1 MAEWIAAAAVV
12 VAAVVAASVL
22 SRLTRRA
29 LGAPNRP
36 EALRSSAASLASV
49 VFSLALVIGLVV
61 AVSVVAPDLLADI
74 PTQLVTY
81 LPRVVVAVVMI
92 IGARAVAT
100 AAEIAVGR
108 ALARAS
114 NATQRRVVTAV
125 RAGILGLAGLLAV
138 GQLGIN
144 TTVINLAVAAL
155 FFGTAATLTLL
166 IGLGGQEVA
175 NQAAAARTLKR
186 SLRVGDELEL
196 HDVSGVVVAEHATAV
211 EIQRADGAH
220 VLVPAARLVQETVI
234 VRRSAG

>member
-1 MAEWIAAAAVV
+1 MAEWIAAAGVV
-12 VAAVVAASVL
+12 VVSLVAASL
-22 SRLTRRA
+22 LGRLTRRG

-49 VFSLALVIGLVV
+49 VFSLVLVVGLVV

-100 AAEIAVGR
+100 AAEIAVAR
-108 ALARAS
+108 TVARAS
-114 NATQRRVVTAV
+114 AATQRRATAAV
-125 RAGILGLAGLLAV
+125 RTGILGLAGLLAV

-144 TTVINLAVAAL
+144 TTVITLAVAAL
-155 FFGTAATLTLL
+155 FFGAAATFTLL
-166 IGLGGQEVA
+166 VGLGGREVA
-175 NQAAAARTLKR
+175 NQAAAARTLRR

-196 HDVSGVVVAEHATAV
+196 VDVAGVVVAEHATSV
-211 EIQRADGAH
+211 ELRREDGTH
-220 VLVPAARLVQETVI
+220 VLVPAARLVNETI
-234 VRRSAG
+234 TVRRRPT